1 MFFPFQARIEVRIQA
16 RHRALRPYGEEL
28 QRFNV
33 LLIVILLYCILN
45 TVALASSDQPRI
57 LALGD
62 SLTAGYG
69 LSQSDSFP
77 VQLARNLRDTK
88 VFATIVNAGVSG
100 DTTSGA
106 LRRLDWLMDG
116 PYDLAIVELGANDA
130 LRAID
135 PALTR
140 ENLDRIVTKLK
151 ALGIPVLLAGM
162 KAPRNLGPDY
172 ANQFDQ
178 IFSDLARKHSVHFSL
193 TASSPNPRS
202 IKQMAC
208 IQTQKELQSSPNVW
222 CRSSSKRSERNPS
235 EQSNRFSCRP
245 CQCP

>member
-1 MFFPFQARIEVRIQA
+1 MFVPFRARIEERIQA
-16 RHRALRPYGEEL
+16 FYRALRPFGEKL
-28 QRFNV
+28 PRFNV
-33 LLIVILLYCILN
+33 LLVFTLLYCTLH
-45 TVALASSDQPRI
+45 TVAWAASDQSRI

-77 VQLARNLRDTK
+77 AQLTRKLHDAK
-88 VFATIVNAGVSG
+88 VYATIVNAGVSG

-106 LRRLDWLMDG
+106 LQRLDWLMDG

-130 LRAID
+130 LRAVD

-140 ENLDRIVTKLK
+140 KNLDRIVKKLK

-172 ANQFDQ
+172 ADRFDQ
-178 IFSDLARKHSVHFSL
+178 IFPDLAQKHNINFYPFFLDGIAAKPAFNQADGMH
-193 TASSPNPRS
+193 PNAEGVAIIAERMVPFV
-202 IKQMAC
+202 IKALG
-208 IQTQKELQSSPNVW
+208 KEPQ
-222 CRSSSKRSERNPS
+222 
-235 EQSNRFSCRP
+235 
-245 CQCP
+245 

>member
-1 MFFPFQARIEVRIQA
+1 MIVPFRARIEGGIQA
-16 RHRALRPYGEEL
+16 RGRALRPYGEDL
-28 QRFNV
+28 PRFNV
-33 LLIVILLYCILN
+33 LLVLTLLCCILN
-45 TVALASSDQPRI
+45 TAALAAPNQPRI

-77 VQLARNLRDTK
+77 AQLTRKLQGAK
-88 VFATIVNAGVSG
+88 VAATIVNAGVSG

-106 LRRLDWLMDG
+106 LQRLDWLMDG

-130 LRAID
+130 LRAVD

-140 ENLDRIVTKLK
+140 KNLDHIVTKLK

-172 ANQFDQ
+172 ARRFDQ
-178 IFSDLARKHSVHFSL
+178 IFPDLAQKHDLHFYPFFL
-193 TASSPNPRS
+193 DGIAANPAFNLEDGMHPNAKGVAIIAERMLPFVL
-202 IKQMAC
+202 KALG
-208 IQTQKELQSSPNVW
+208 KEPQ
-222 CRSSSKRSERNPS
+222 
-235 EQSNRFSCRP
+235 
-245 CQCP
+245 

>member
-1 MFFPFQARIEVRIQA
+1 MFVPFRARIEERIKA
-16 RHRALRPYGEEL
+16 CHKALRPYGEDL
-28 QRFNV
+28 PRFNV
-33 LLIVILLYCILN
+33 LLVFTLLYCILN
-45 TVALASSDQPRI
+45 TVAWAAPDQSRI

-77 VQLARNLRDTK
+77 AQLSRKLHDAK
-88 VFATIVNAGVSG
+88 VSATIVNAGVSG

-106 LRRLDWLMDG
+106 LQRLDWLMHG

-130 LRAID
+130 LRAVN

-140 ENLDRIVTKLK
+140 KNLDRIVKKLK

-178 IFSDLARKHSVHFSL
+178 IFPDLAQKHSIHFYPFFL
-193 TASSPNPRS
+193 DGVAAKPAFNQADGMHPNAKGVAIIAKRMVPFV
-202 IKQMAC
+202 IKALG
-208 IQTQKELQSSPNVW
+208 KEPQ
-222 CRSSSKRSERNPS
+222 
-235 EQSNRFSCRP
+235 
-245 CQCP
+245 